1 MRAEMVHLRPGLR
14 VWRDNRMGYIWR
26 VAYKDGDGETVV
38 SFPDSAAMGDFI
50 AEQFGLSL
58 EDVEQECEPL
68 NHKPSLFGI
77 NRKPRLQP
85 A

>member
-1 MRAEMVHLRPGLR
+1 MRTEMVHLRPDLR
-14 VWRDNRMGYIWR
+14 VWRDDRMGQIWR
-26 VAYKDGDGETVV
+26 VAYRDGDGETVV

-58 EDVEQECEPL
+58 EDVEQECEPF
-68 NHKPSLFGI
+68 NSKPSLFSFG
-77 NRKPRLQP
+77 RRPRLQP